1 MNYPVIYYM
10 LSRLMVAMSVTLLIP
25 FFMAIQ
31 LNENNELDFLAAILC
46 SLSLAVFF
54 SNRGKITTNDISIR
68 EGIAIT

>member
-31 LNENNELDFLAAILC
+31 LNENNIFQ
-46 SLSLAVFF
+46 
-54 SNRGKITTNDISIR
+54 
-68 EGIAIT
+68 